1 MLNQSQKTTLASLKK
16 AAFFAVL
23 TLFGTS
29 SMLYAQT
36 QLIEE
41 VTRSG
46 DEILIP
52 YKKYELDNG
61 LTVIVHEDDSDP
73 LVHVDITYHVGSAR
87 EELYKSGF
95 AHFFEHMMF
104 QGSENVADEEHFKII
119 SDAGGTLNGSTNRDR
134 TNYYQTVPSNQL
146 EVVLWLEADR
156 MGFFLDAVTQKKFE
170 IQRETVKNEKGQNY
184 DNAAYGRWSELTGET
199 LYPFGHPYSWLTIG
213 KLEDLDRVDVDD
225 LKKFFMRW
233 YGPNNATLTIGGNVT
248 AEEVIPMVEKYF
260 GVIPRGPEVEN
271 MTLEP
276 VQIDADRYVS
286 YVDNNIRFPALL
298 ATYPT
303 VPRFHPDEAPLDF
316 LAQILGTGRSSYLFK
331 KFILTQKAIQAS
343 VFHPVSELAG
353 EFTMFVLPFPGQT
366 LADFEQEMRV
376 ILDEFATEGV
386 SDNDLT
392 KIKASFES
400 SFINGLTSVSG
411 KVSQLADY
419 QTIAGNANYIEEDLS
434 RYLAVTKE
442 DIMRVFNEYIYNK
455 PGVLL
460 SVLPNDGGATAPAA
474 PDNYVA
480 QKDGDNPFPTTDYSG
495 LSYSRPEGDSFDRS
509 VKPTPGTA
517 PLVQVPDYWR
527 ASFENGIQLIGT
539 ESNEV
544 PTVNVQLYIK
554 GGHELD
560 ANEPQ
565 KAGLASLTAALM
577 NESTQNYSSEEISE
591 ELRLVASSISV
602 SGGRSETVVGVST
615 LSKNLTRTMELL
627 EEILYRPAFTE
638 DDFNRVKQQ
647 QLESIRASY
656 QNPAAV
662 ASQIYSRL
670 LFGDEHIY
678 SVPTSGLEETVSRI
692 TVGDV
697 RNFYETY
704 MSPEITEVVVVGDI
718 SEEEALSS
726 LAFLN
731 NWEIKNVEIP
741 DLPEP
746 KPGDYTKVYLMDKV
760 GAPQSEI
767 RIGYVSDMTYD
778 ATGEYFK
785 TSLMN
790 YSLGGAFNSRINLNL
805 REDKGWTY
813 GARSGFSGNDRGS
826 QFTASAGIK
835 ASATD
840 SAVVEFIKEIK
851 GFQENGI
858 TDDELN
864 FMRNSI
870 GQRDARRYETP
881 FQKAGFLG
889 NIIRYDLDGSYV
901 DRQAEIIQ
909 SITREEINAL
919 ARKYLNTDN
928 AYILVVGDGASNRD
942 KLKALGYEVV
952 DVTEKGDIIKPVLE
966 GNE

>member
-1 MLNQSQKTTLASLKK
+1 MCISNLN
-16 AAFFAVL
+16 
-23 TLFGTS
+23 
-29 SMLYAQT
+29 AQT
-36 QLIEE
+36 SFIKE
-41 VTRSG
+41 VNYS
-46 DEILIP
+46 ENNKMLVIP
-52 YKKYELDNG
+52 FKEFKLDNG
-61 LTVIVHEDDSDP
+61 LTVIIHEDDSDP

-184 DNAAYGRWSELTGET
+184 DNAAYGRWSELTAET

-213 KLEDLDRVDVDD
+213 KLEDLDRVNVDD

-260 GVIPRGPEVEN
+260 GVIPRGPEVKS
-271 MTLEP
+271 MKLRP
-276 VQIDADRYVS
+276 VQLDADRYVS

-366 LADFEQEMRV
+366 LADFEQEMRT
-376 ILDEFATEGV
+376 ILDEFASEGV
-386 SDNDLT
+386 SDNDLA
-392 KIKASFES
+392 KIKANFES

-419 QTIAGNANYIEEDLS
+419 QTIAGNANYINEDLN
-434 RYLAVTKE
+434 RYLEVTKE
-442 DIMRVFNEYIYNK
+442 DIMRVFNKYIYNN

-460 SVLPNDGGATAPAA
+460 SVLPNDGGATTPAA
-474 PDNYVA
+474 PDNYLA
-480 QKDGDNPFPTTDYSG
+480 QKEGDNPFPTTDYSG
-495 LSYSRPEGDSFDRS
+495 LSYSRPEGDTFDRS

-517 PLVQVPDYWR
+517 PLVKVPDYWR
-527 ASFENGIQLIGT
+527 ANFENGIKLIGS

-544 PTVNVQLYIK
+544 PTINIQLYIK

-560 ANEPQ
+560 ANDPQ

-591 ELRLVASSISV
+591 ELRLIASSISV
-602 SGGRSETVVGVST
+602 SGGRSETVVGLST
-615 LSKNLTRTMELL
+615 LSKNLTRTMELF

-638 DDFNRVKQQ
+638 EDFSRVKQQ

-662 ASQIYSRL
+662 ASQIYNRL
-670 LFGDEHIY
+670 LYGDEHIY

-692 TVGDV
+692 TIEDV
-697 RNFYETY
+697 RTFYESY

-718 SEEEALSS
+718 TEEEAISS
-726 LAFLN
+726 LTFLN
-731 NWEIKNVEIP
+731 EWKTKNVDIP
-741 DLPEP
+741 DLPKP

-767 RIGYVSDMTYD
+767 RIGYVSNMTYD
-778 ATGEYFK
+778 ATGEYFR

-851 GFQENGI
+851 GFQEDGI
-858 TDDELN
+858 TKDELN

-901 DRQAEIIQ
+901 DKQADIIQ
-909 SITREEINAL
+909 NITREEINAL
-919 ARKYLNTDN
+919 AKKYLNTEN
-928 AYILVVGDGASNRD
+928 TYILVVGDGATNRD
-942 KLKALGYEVV
+942 KLKALGYEVI
-952 DVTEKGDIIKPVLE
+952 DVTEKGDIIETIQE
-966 GNE
+966 GSE

>member
-1 MLNQSQKTTLASLKK
+1 MHKSNTLLHMKSILYLAIIAILLPNTMLQ
-16 AAFFAVL
+16 
-23 TLFGTS
+23 
-29 SMLYAQT
+29 AQT
-36 QLIEE
+36 TLIEE
-41 VTRSG
+41 VTREG
-46 DEILIP
+46 DEIIIP

-61 LTVIVHEDDSDP
+61 LTVIVHEDTSDP

-184 DNAAYGRWSELTGET
+184 DNAAYGRWSELTAET

-213 KLEDLDRVDVDD
+213 KLEDLDRVDVED

-248 AEEVIPMVEKYF
+248 AEDVIPLVEKYF
-260 GVIPRGPEVEN
+260 GVIPRGPEVED
-271 MTLEP
+271 MRLEP
-276 VQIDADRYVS
+276 VVLDADRYVS

-316 LAQILGTGRSSYLFK
+316 LAQILGTGRSSYLYK

-366 LADFEQEMRV
+366 LANFEQEMRT
-376 ILDEFATEGV
+376 ILDEFAQEGV
-386 SDNDLT
+386 ADEDLT

-400 SFINGLTSVSG
+400 SFINGLSSVSG

-419 QTIAGNANYIEEDLS
+419 ETISGDANYIEKDLE

-442 DIMRVFNEYIYNK
+442 DIMRVFNEYIYGK
-455 PGVLL
+455 PGVIL
-460 SVLPNDGGATAPAA
+460 SVLPNDGGATAAA
-474 PDNYVA
+474 AEDNFLV
-480 QKDGDNPFPTTDYSG
+480 QRTGDNPFPTTDYSG
-495 LSYSRPEGDSFDRS
+495 LSYTRPEGDTFDRS
-509 VKPTPGTA
+509 IKPTPGPA
-517 PLVQVPDYWR
+517 PLVQVPEYWR
-527 ASFENGIQLIGT
+527 ADFDNGLKLIGT
-539 ESNEV
+539 QSDEI
-544 PTVNVQLYIK
+544 PTVNMQIYIK
-554 GGHELD
+554 GGHEMD
-560 ANEPQ
+560 AYEPE
-565 KAGLASLTAALM
+565 KSGLAVLTAALM
-577 NESTQNYSSEEISE
+577 NESTQNFTSEEISE
-591 ELRLVASSISV
+591 ELRMIASSISV
-602 SGGRSETVVGVST
+602 SGNRSETVIGVST
-615 LSKNLTRTMELL
+615 LSKNIERTMELL
-627 EEILYRPAFTE
+627 EEVLFRPAFNE
-638 DDFNRVKQQ
+638 ADFNRVKQQ
-647 QLESIRASY
+647 QLEGVKASY
-656 QNPAAV
+656 QNPAAIANQV
-662 ASQIYSRL
+662 YSRL
-670 LFGDEHIY
+670 LYGDEHIY

-692 TVGDV
+692 ELADV
-697 RNFYETY
+697 QRFYDSY
-704 MSPEITEVVVVGDI
+704 FSPEITEVVVVGDL
-718 SEEEALSS
+718 SEEEALKHVS
-726 LAFLN
+726 FLS
-731 NWEIKNVEIP
+731 NWTPKNVELP
-741 DLPEP
+741 VLPEP

-767 RIGYVSDMTYD
+767 RIGYVSELSYD

-785 TSLMN
+785 TTLMN

-835 ASATD
+835 ADATD
-840 SAVVEFIKEIK
+840 SSVVEFIKEIK
-851 GFQENGI
+851 SFQENGI
-858 TDDELN
+858 TDDELT

-901 DRQAEIIQ
+901 DTQADIIKNI
-909 SITREEINAL
+909 SREEINAL
-919 ARKYLNTDN
+919 AQKHLHTDN
-928 AYILVVGDGASNRD
+928 IYILVVGDGATNRD

-952 DVTEKGDIIKPVLE
+952 DVSEKGDIIEAIQE
-966 GNE
+966 GN

>member
-1 MLNQSQKTTLASLKK
+1 
-16 AAFFAVL
+16 
-23 TLFGTS
+23 
-29 SMLYAQT
+29 
-36 QLIEE
+36 
-41 VTRSG
+41 
-46 DEILIP
+46 
-52 YKKYELDNG
+52 
-61 LTVIVHEDDSDP
+61 
-73 LVHVDITYHVGSAR
+73 
-87 EELYKSGF
+87 
-95 AHFFEHMMF
+95 
-104 QGSENVADEEHFKII
+104 
-119 SDAGGTLNGSTNRDR
+119 
-134 TNYYQTVPSNQL
+134 
-146 EVVLWLEADR
+146 
-156 MGFFLDAVTQKKFE
+156 
-170 IQRETVKNEKGQNY
+170 
-184 DNAAYGRWSELTGET
+184 
-199 LYPFGHPYSWLTIG
+199 
-213 KLEDLDRVDVDD
+213 LEDLDRVDVED

-233 YGPNNATLTIGGNVT
+233 YGPNNATLTIGGNVN

-260 GVIPRGPEVEN
+260 GVIPRGPEVDN
-271 MTLEP
+271 MTLET
-276 VQIDADRYVS
+276 VQLDADRYVS

-480 QKDGDNPFPTTDYSG
+480 QKDRDNPFPTTDYSG

-509 VKPTPGTA
+509 VKPKPGTA

-527 ASFENGIQLIGT
+527 ANFENGIQLIGT

-560 ANEPQ
+560 ANDPQ

-638 DDFNRVKQQ
+638 EDFNRVKQQ

-670 LFGDEHIY
+670 LYGDEHIY

-692 TVGDV
+692 TVEDV
-697 RNFYETY
+697 RAFYESY

-718 SEEEALSS
+718 SEEEGLSS

-731 NWEIKNVEIP
+731 NWETKNVAIP

-901 DRQAEIIQ
+901 DKQAEIIQ
-909 SITREEINAL
+909 NITREEINAL
-919 ARKYLNTDN
+919 SKKYLNTDN

-952 DVTEKGDIIKPVLE
+952 DVTEKGDIIEPVQE

>member
-1 MLNQSQKTTLASLKK
+1 MFNQLLKITLLTTI
-16 AAFFAVL
+16 L
-23 TLFGTS
+23 TT
-29 SMLYAQT
+29 SMLHLKAQT
-36 QLIEE
+36 SLIEE
-41 VTRSG
+41 INLTEKNDG
-46 DEILIP
+46 IIIP
-52 YKKYELDNG
+52 FKKFVLDNG
-61 LTVIVHEDDSDP
+61 LTIIIHEDDSDP

-87 EELYKSGF
+87 EEMYKSGF

-184 DNAAYGRWSELTGET
+184 DNAAYGRWSELTAET

-213 KLEDLDRVDVDD
+213 KLEDLDRVDVED

-233 YGPNNATLTIGGNVT
+233 YGPNNATLTIGGNIT

-260 GVIPRGPEVEN
+260 GVIPRGPEVDN

-276 VQIDADRYVS
+276 VQLDADRYVS

-419 QTIAGNANYIEEDLS
+419 QTIAENANYIEEDLS

-527 ASFENGIQLIGT
+527 ANFENGIQLIGT

-560 ANEPQ
+560 ANDPQ

-638 DDFNRVKQQ
+638 EDFNRVKQQ

-670 LFGDEHIY
+670 LYGDEHIY

-692 TVGDV
+692 TVEDV

-731 NWEIKNVEIP
+731 NWETKNVEIP

-870 GQRDARRYETP
+870 GQRDARLYETP

-952 DVTEKGDIIKPVLE
+952 DVTEKGDIIEPVQE

>member
-1 MLNQSQKTTLASLKK
+1 
-16 AAFFAVL
+16 
-23 TLFGTS
+23 
-29 SMLYAQT
+29 
-36 QLIEE
+36 
-41 VTRSG
+41 
-46 DEILIP
+46 
-52 YKKYELDNG
+52 
-61 LTVIVHEDDSDP
+61 
-73 LVHVDITYHVGSAR
+73 
-87 EELYKSGF
+87 
-95 AHFFEHMMF
+95 
-104 QGSENVADEEHFKII
+104 
-119 SDAGGTLNGSTNRDR
+119 
-134 TNYYQTVPSNQL
+134 
-146 EVVLWLEADR
+146 
-156 MGFFLDAVTQKKFE
+156 
-170 IQRETVKNEKGQNY
+170 
-184 DNAAYGRWSELTGET
+184 
-199 LYPFGHPYSWLTIG
+199 
-213 KLEDLDRVDVDD
+213 
-225 LKKFFMRW
+225 
-233 YGPNNATLTIGGNVT
+233 
-248 AEEVIPMVEKYF
+248 
-260 GVIPRGPEVEN
+260 
-271 MTLEP
+271 
-276 VQIDADRYVS
+276 
-286 YVDNNIRFPALL
+286 
-298 ATYPT
+298 
-303 VPRFHPDEAPLDF
+303 
-316 LAQILGTGRSSYLFK
+316 LFK

-480 QKDGDNPFPTTDYSG
+480 QKDRDNPFPTTDYSG

-509 VKPTPGTA
+509 VKPKPGTA

-527 ASFENGIQLIGT
+527 ANFENGIQLIGT

-560 ANEPQ
+560 ANDPQ

-638 DDFNRVKQQ
+638 EDFNRVKQQ

-670 LFGDEHIY
+670 LYGDEHIY

-692 TVGDV
+692 TVEDV
-697 RNFYETY
+697 RAFYESY

-718 SEEEALSS
+718 SEEEGLSS

-731 NWEIKNVEIP
+731 NWETKNVAIP

-901 DRQAEIIQ
+901 DKQAEIIQ
-909 SITREEINAL
+909 NITREEINAL
-919 ARKYLNTDN
+919 SKKYLNTDN

-952 DVTEKGDIIKPVLE
+952 DVTEKGDIIEPVQE

>member
-1 MLNQSQKTTLASLKK
+1 MLNQLLKITLLITI
-16 AAFFAVL
+16 L
-23 TLFGTS
+23 PT
-29 SMLYAQT
+29 SMLHLKAQT
-36 QLIEE
+36 SLIEE
-41 VTRSG
+41 INLTEKHDG
-46 DEILIP
+46 IIIP
-52 YKKYELDNG
+52 FKKFELDNG

-184 DNAAYGRWSELTGET
+184 DNAAYGRWSELTAET

-233 YGPNNATLTIGGNVT
+233 YGPNNATLTIGGNVI
-248 AEEVIPMVEKYF
+248 AEQVIPMVEKYF

-271 MTLEP
+271 MNLDP
-276 VQIDADRYVS
+276 IQLDADRYVS
-286 YVDNNIRFPALL
+286 YIDNNIRFPALL

-366 LADFEQEMRV
+366 LADFEQEMRT
-376 ILDEFATEGV
+376 ILDEFAKEGV

-400 SFINGLTSVSG
+400 SFINGLTSVTG

-419 QTIAGNANYIEEDLS
+419 QTIAGNANFIEDDLN
-434 RYLAVTKE
+434 RYLDVTKE

-455 PGVLL
+455 AGVLL

-480 QKDGDNPFPTTDYSG
+480 QRDGDNPFPTTDYSG

-527 ASFENGIQLIGT
+527 AGFENGIQLIGT

-560 ANEPQ
+560 ANDPQ

-577 NESTQNYSSEEISE
+577 NESTQNYTSEEISE

-615 LSKNLTRTMELL
+615 LSKNVTRTMELL
-627 EEILYRPAFTE
+627 EEILYRPAFSE
-638 DDFNRVKQQ
+638 EDFNRVKQQ

-656 QNPAAV
+656 QNPASV
-662 ASQIYSRL
+662 ASQVYSRL
-670 LFGDEHIY
+670 LYGDEHIY

-692 TVGDV
+692 TVEDV
-697 RNFYETY
+697 RSFYESY

-718 SEEEALSS
+718 TEEEALSN

-731 NWEIKNVEIP
+731 KWVPKNVEIP
-741 DLPEP
+741 VLPEP

-767 RIGYVSDMTYD
+767 RIGYLSDMTYD

-840 SAVVEFIKEIK
+840 SAVIEFIKEIK

-901 DRQAEIIQ
+901 DKQADIIKN
-909 SITREEINAL
+909 ITREEINSL
-919 ARKYLNTDN
+919 AKKYLNTDN

-952 DVTEKGDIIKPVLE
+952 DVTEKGDIVEPVQE